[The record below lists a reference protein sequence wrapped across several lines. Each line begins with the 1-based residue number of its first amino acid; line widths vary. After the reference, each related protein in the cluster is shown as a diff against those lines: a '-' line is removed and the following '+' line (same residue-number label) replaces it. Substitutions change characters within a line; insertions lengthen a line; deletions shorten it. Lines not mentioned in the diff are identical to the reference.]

1 MSMMKG
7 SSDTDNVVFH
17 AGFPNA
23 AEDGKLGSLS
33 LDKLIV
39 KHRASTFF
47 WRLETEVKELS
58 WPAGSIAVVDRA
70 LDPKNGSLVIV
81 STGDDFVICRYV
93 KNNFERLDGATFDTE
108 PILWG
113 VATYA
118 VQPLFKQ

>member
-23 AEDGKLGSLS
+23 AEDGKSGSLN
-33 LDKLIV
+33 LNKLIV

-47 WRLETEVKELS
+47 WRLEAEVKELGWS
-58 WPAGSIAVVDRA
+58 VGSIIVVDRA
-70 LDPKNGSLVIV
+70 LDPKNGSLVV
-81 STGDDFVICRYV
+81 ASTDDDFVICRYT
-93 KNNFERLDGATFDTE
+93 NQSFRGLDGTAFDNE
-108 PILWG
+108 PTLWG

-118 VQPLFKQ
+118 IQSLYNQ